1 MLIKSFLLK
10 NINSKNL
17 FNTNGKYLIKLFSQN
32 QKTSENFKEPLIRSS
47 GLSKVG
53 STEEKQIG
61 QQEKFKIKYMSKENQ
76 EKRANL
82 LKREITDNPEFFN
95 AFPHLREVVRSEDML
110 KQEDDISNHI
120 GSKYLIKEEDK
131 NTEIQEKK
139 ENYFESLL
147 HKHKGYENML
157 KSKGELEIANK
168 KIFAEGYQDPK
179 GPMKF
184 MSKKEK
190 ETIHLEIDR
199 RFQELE
205 DSGLSREEILYDKP
219 EGIPLNQDKFFQYIK
234 TNKIAREMLIKPT
247 ETFSAD
253 LVIEKVLK
261 QDIGPDGSLA
271 LKRKNMKLVEDM
283 PISYEVRKYKE
294 IFNPKSKD
302 TPFQNDDY
310 DYKTNYIDKLKL
322 QLNNERSRPISFVNQ
337 PKSRSEL
344 RKKFMIRTIKKKDVT
359 WKNLPLLVRF
369 INDGGKL
376 MNKYQTRLPSSIHR
390 KLART
395 VKHARNMGLLPFVD
409 YVKPYHKV
417 PFTSMYNEFLED
429 TSKVVDK
436 ETGVIK
442 VIHLPSDKDK
452 YNYSSYDYA
461 YEANDRSIQG

>member
-1 MLIKSFLLK
+1 MLIKSLLLK
-10 NINSKNL
+10 NFNSKTLLN
-17 FNTNGKYLIKLFSQN
+17 NNSKYLIRQFSS
-32 QKTSENFKEPLIRSS
+32 KIAENITEPFIKSS
-47 GLSKVG
+47 GISKAG
-53 STEEKQIG
+53 TTQEKKIG
-61 QQEKFKIKYMSKENQ
+61 QSEKFKIKYMSKEDQ
-76 EKRANL
+76 EKRTNL

-95 AFPHLREVVRSEDML
+95 AFPHLKEVIKREEMLNPEEDL
-110 KQEDDISNHI
+110 THHLSSN
-120 GSKYLIKEEDK
+120 YQIKEEDQ
-131 NTEIQEKK
+131 NSEIQEKK
-139 ENYFESLL
+139 ENFFESLL

-157 KSKGELEIANK
+157 KTKGQLEINNK
-168 KIFAEGYQDPK
+168 KIFVEGYQDPK
-179 GPMKF
+179 GPIKF

-205 DSGLSREEILYDKP
+205 NSGLSREEILYDKP
-219 EGIPLNQDKFFQYIK
+219 EGTPLNQDKFFQYIK
-234 TNKIAREMLIKPT
+234 KNKIAREMLIKPT

-271 LKRKNMKLVEDM
+271 LKRKNMKVVEDM
-283 PISYEVRKYKE
+283 PFSYEVRKYKE
-294 IFNPKSKD
+294 IFNPRSKD
-302 TPFQNDDY
+302 NPVQEDDY

-322 QLNNERSRPISFVNQ
+322 QLNNDRSRPISFVNQ

-344 RKKFMIRTIKKKDVT
+344 RKKFIIRTIKKKDVT

-390 KLART
+390 KLAKT
-395 VKHARNMGLLPFVD
+395 VKHARNMGLLPFID
-409 YVKPYHKV
+409 FVKPYHKV

-436 ETGVIK
+436 ETGIIK

-452 YNYSSYDYA
+452 YNYSSYDSA
-461 YEANDRSIQG
+461 VEANQRSIQV